1 MCVYIAVSGEPRA
14 DLRTIYSSRAAVP
27 GSISHGQQYAIVMRV
42 DTGVNR
48 LV

>member
-1 MCVYIAVSGEPRA
+1 MCVYIAGSAEQRA

-27 GSISHGQQYAIVMRV
+27 GSTSLGQQYAIVMRV
-42 DTGVNR
+42 DTGANR